1 MFQDSLNRIHL
12 IVSEEVYMCSKKKE
26 VYDFFLIHHINQFNH
41 EAKKKRSQFHDC
53 GATRKYLLNLQ

>member
-1 MFQDSLNRIHL
+1 
-12 IVSEEVYMCSKKKE
+12 MCSKKKE